1 MMRTVKILIGFYL
14 MILPPEILAVTVI
27 FLIFFDSLE
36 GPVDFCPDP
45 DPKKWKNIQ
54 IFWLYLKK
62 CKFSKIS
69 V

>member
-27 FLIFFDSLE
+27 FLIFFASLE

-45 DPKKWKNIQ
+45 DPKK
-54 IFWLYLKK
+54 
-62 CKFSKIS
+62 
-69 V
+69 